1 MNFLYEMYTTKS
13 GSNVFLGYKKVAADC
28 KEDALL
34 CAQEAAGPD
43 VRLYPV
49 YINEADPYAR

>member
-1 MNFLYEMYTTKS
+1 MYTTKN
-13 GSNVFLGYKKVAADC
+13 GSNVFLGYKKVVADC

>member
-1 MNFLYEMYTTKS
+1 MNFLYEMYTTKHNS
-13 GSNVFLGYKKVAADC
+13 QVFLGYKKVAADST
-28 KEDALL
+28 ENALL
-34 CAQEAAGPD
+34 CAQEAVGPD

>member
-1 MNFLYEMYTTKS
+1 MYTTKN
-13 GSNVFLGYKKVAADC
+13 GSNVFLGYKKIAADS

-34 CAQEAAGPD
+34 CAQQAVDPD

>member
-1 MNFLYEMYTTKS
+1 MNFLYEMYTTKN
-13 GSNVFLGYKKVAADC
+13 GSNVFLGYKKIAADS

-34 CAQEAAGPD
+34 FAQQAVDPD